1 MSNPYNAKIIPK
13 NDVYGDVPLYGRFE
27 SRVDDF
33 DPTDKTPQEILQLC
47 GPANEMLPEVPVRR
61 IYALGKVIIKGAD
74 FGRGSLQSHQY
85 GDANEAAAIAL
96 VSEYFP
102 EIPVPEIIFQGKVK
116 SSMYDAL
123 IVD

>member
-27 SRVDDF
+27 STVDDF
-33 DPTDKTPQEILQLC
+33 DPTNKTPQEILKLC

-74 FGRGSLQSHQY
+74 FGGGSPHQY
-85 GDANEAAAIAL
+85 GDANEAAAIIAL
-96 VSEYFP
+96 VSEHFP
-102 EIPVPEIIFQGKVK
+102 EIPVPEIIFQGKVR
-116 SSMYDAL
+116 SSAETR
-123 IVD
+123 